1 MQGPD
6 ENSLEKRPPPMRDP
20 ELNEDAFDTESM
32 RGGSLFEYIEI
43 LRRRWVVVLIALI
56 VVSVTGILFARNQ
69 RKMYASSASLAVS
82 TQAASHGA
90 TGTAASMD
98 IMSNLETLT
107 GGSHNVE
114 TQAAIL
120 ASPDTLAEAFN
131 GEGWREKQA
140 EERRRDENQDLYSE
154 PAKKD
159 DRAKEPPKAK
169 AVLRQAESVKAN
181 KLASDVDQLGS
192 DEDASPDDIENT
204 GQAIVKTPRLGLSPR
219 EKLEGFGVERD
230 GQQLPKWAFDLEQKK
245 NVDVITVNVT
255 SYKPKIA
262 AKLADLIIQTYLDND
277 LQRNQQQAA
286 QGANFV
292 KEEMKDVKRKLRF
305 ASVRLAQFAKRT
317 GIVEPT
323 ILVTAATKD
332 LIEAEA
338 ELDKTR
344 VAAKAE
350 QFQVDALAD
359 QMRKLSPE
367 IDVAHIIQTNPDYEQ
382 VRSRISAL
390 EGQIST
396 LKQAFTADSPELQ
409 SVGKSLDAEKRN
421 LARFSK
427 DYIYSRTVARNPA
440 LDKVIDLY
448 AQALGQKVVDEAK
461 QNGIQSYVDRRR
473 NEFKAIP
480 EKGRQFAEFKEEVEK
495 LLRTYDL
502 LSARYYELLIEQQ
515 SSIPSGFFVSR
526 AAVPLKPSFPNM
538 TTAAALSVLLGI
550 LAGVIAAMILER
562 LDTRIHDPALVE
574 RITGLTVL
582 TAVPEVKQTAESGG
596 RSLIIGSS
604 DAPSGFAESFR
615 LLRNNIAFSVPDTQ
629 LKIIAVTSAGKG
641 DGKSTTSVNLAIAMA
656 MDGNRVLLIDA
667 DLRRPAL
674 HKYLSL
680 SREVGFTNV
689 VRGNVSLENA
699 VLPTAF
705 DNVSCLPTGPLPPS
719 PSEFLN
725 STQARALFERA
736 VELYDF
742 VIVDCPPCTG
752 LSDIQV
758 ISTVVQGIVLVVAL
772 DVTEKQY
779 LAGAIRLLNLAG
791 APVLGMVLNRVRYS
805 RSNYYYYSY
814 YYYYGYY
821 GEDEVDEKKRKKGS
835 RPPKDK

>member
-1 MQGPD
+1 
-6 ENSLEKRPPPMRDP
+6 MRDP
-20 ELNEDAFDTESM
+20 ELNDDAFDNESM

-43 LRRRWVVVLIALI
+43 LRRRWIVVLTALVVVTIAGVI
-56 VVSVTGILFARNQ
+56 FTKNQ
-69 RKMYASSASLAVS
+69 RKMFVSSASLAVS
-82 TQAASHGA
+82 TSTSPHGA
-90 TGTAASMD
+90 GGGAAGSSD
-98 IMSNLETLT
+98 LLSNIELLT
-107 GGSHNVE
+107 GNSHNVE

-120 ASPDTLAEAFN
+120 SSPDTLKKAFT
-131 GEGWREKQA
+131 RIDLQPA
-140 EERRRDENQDLYSE
+140 SQDEPSK
-154 PAKKD
+154 PGGPTSKTK
-159 DRAKEPPKAK
+159 
-169 AVLRQAESVKAN
+169 
-181 KLASDVDQLGS
+181 ASDQPKSSVNGKKTDES
-192 DEDASPDDIENT
+192 RKSEDATQPE
-204 GQAIVKTPRLGLSPR
+204 AIDEHPPIISLNDQER
-219 EKLEGFGVERD
+219 LEGFGVTKD
-230 GQQLPKWAFDLEQKK
+230 SPKQVPKWAFDIEQKK

-255 SYKPKIA
+255 SYKPKVA
-262 AKLADLIIQTYLDND
+262 AKLANLIVQTYLDND
-277 LQRNQQQAA
+277 LLRNQQQAQKGA
-286 QGANFV
+286 DFVQGEMTKV
-292 KEEMKDVKRKLRF
+292 KGQLQD
-305 ASVRLAQFAKRT
+305 ASSDLAAYAKKT
-317 GIVEPT
+317 GIVDPVIQLT
-323 ILVTAATKD
+323 GATKD
-332 LIEAEA
+332 LIEAQA

-344 VAAKAE
+344 VAARAEKLEVDTLAE
-350 QFQVDALAD
+350 QV
-359 QMRKLSPE
+359 RKLSPE
-367 IDVAHIIQTNPDYEQ
+367 IDIAHIIQTNPDYEQ
-382 VRSRISAL
+382 VRARISAI
-390 EGQIST
+390 EGQIAT
-396 LKQAFTADSPELQ
+396 MKQAFTADSPEMVALN
-409 SVGKSLDAEKRN
+409 KALDAEKRN

-427 DYIYSRTVARNPA
+427 DHIYSRTIARNPA

-448 AQALGQKVVDEAK
+448 AQASGQQVVDEAK
-461 QNGIQSYVDRRR
+461 QNGIQAYVDRRR
-473 NEFKAIP
+473 DEFKAIP
-480 EKGRQFAEFKEEVEK
+480 EKGRRYAELKEEVEK
-495 LLRTYDL
+495 LLKTYDL
-502 LSARYYELLIEQQ
+502 LSARYYELLIEEK
-515 SSIPSGFFVSR
+515 SSIPSGFFVSY
-526 AAVPLKPSFPNM
+526 ATEPLKPSFPNM
-538 TTAAALSVLLGI
+538 MMAAALSLLLGI

-582 TAVPEVKQTAESGG
+582 TAVPEVKPTAESGG
-596 RSLIIGSS
+596 RSLTIGSS

-689 VRGNVSLENA
+689 VRGNVTLEDA

-742 VIVDCPPCTG
+742 VLVDCPPCTG

-821 GEDEVDEKKRKKGS
+821 GEDEVDEKKRKRGG
-835 RPPKDK
+835 PPKDR

>member
-6 ENSLEKRPPPMRDP
+6 ENSLQKRPPPMRDP

-56 VVSVTGILFARNQ
+56 VVSVTGILFAKNQ
-69 RKMYASSASLAVS
+69 RKMFASSASLAVS

-98 IMSNLETLT
+98 IMSGLESLT

-131 GEGWREKQA
+131 GEGWLQLQYRERLQVESKKVRKG
-140 EERRRDENQDLYSE
+140 EISQDSV
-154 PAKKD
+154 
-159 DRAKEPPKAK
+159 PPI
-169 AVLRQAESVKAN
+169 RN
-181 KLASDVDQLGS
+181 G
-192 DEDASPDDIENT
+192 
-204 GQAIVKTPRLGLSPR
+204 RLGLTEK
-219 EKLEGFGVERD
+219 EKLDGFGVD
-230 GQQLPKWAFDLEQKK
+230 KGAPQQVPKWAFDLEQKK

-255 SYKPKIA
+255 SYKPQIA
-262 AKLADLIIQTYLDND
+262 AKLADLIVQTYLDND
-277 LQRNQQQAA
+277 LKRNQQQAQ

-292 KEEMKDVKRKLRF
+292 QGEMDKVKGQLQDASKKLADYAKE
-305 ASVRLAQFAKRT
+305 T

-344 VAAKAE
+344 VAAEAEKA
-350 QFQVDALAD
+350 QVDTLED

-367 IDVAHIIQTNPDYEQ
+367 VDVAHIIQTNPDYEQ
-382 VRSRISAL
+382 VRGRISNI

-409 SVGKSLDAEKRN
+409 ALTKALDAEKRN

-461 QNGIQSYVDRRR
+461 QHGIQAYVERRR
-473 NEFKAIP
+473 DEFKAIP
-480 EKGRQFAEFKEEVEK
+480 EKGRRYAEYKEEVEK

-502 LSARYYELLIEQQ
+502 LSARYYELLIEQK

-526 AAVPLKPSFPNM
+526 ASIPLRASFPNM
-538 TTAAALSVLLGI
+538 MTAAALSVLLGI

-582 TAVPEVKQTAESGG
+582 TAVPEVKPTAESGG
-596 RSLIIGSS
+596 RSRTIGSS

-742 VIVDCPPCTG
+742 VLVDCPPCTG